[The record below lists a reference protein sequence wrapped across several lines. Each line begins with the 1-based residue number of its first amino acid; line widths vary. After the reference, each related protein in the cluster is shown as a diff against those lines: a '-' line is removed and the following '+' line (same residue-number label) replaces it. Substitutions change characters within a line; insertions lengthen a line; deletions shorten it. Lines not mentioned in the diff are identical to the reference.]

1 MLVQKLLSGKRI
13 DAYRAALALAIPLIG
28 SNIAHS
34 VKHLTDTIMLG
45 RYSVDAL
52 AAGVLG
58 ATIFV
63 FLMITGSGF
72 SVAVISLASN
82 AEGSHKSWMVRRYI
96 RMGCWITILY
106 CLVMLIPMWFS
117 QSIFLL
123 MGQDPAISELAADYL
138 LYAMWGLFPALI
150 LMVFK
155 AFFLALVRPKI
166 IFVST
171 LLGALFNIFA
181 NYLLIFGNFGFPEL
195 GVRGAA
201 IASTVSHSLALLIML
216 AFLIRV
222 RDFLPYKLFSNF
234 LSFHS
239 SSFREIFNLG
249 WPICAA
255 MIAEASFFSG
265 AAIMMGW
272 INTASLAAHGIV
284 IEICAM
290 VFMIYYGLSYAGTT
304 QISSALGRND
314 PVEIKTIANAIL
326 ELNLMAACVVITI
339 FLLFPETLISVFLKE
354 DTPETRDVLGIGM
367 KILLFAAFFQLFD
380 AFQAVLLGF
389 LRGLKDTLIPMI
401 IAAISYWVVGIPTS
415 YFLAFN
421 VGLEGEGV
429 YGGFIIG
436 LGFASI
442 LFYFRFRRK
451 LPKLGSGDGSFLV

>member
-1 MLVQKLLSGKRI
+1 MLVQNIFASEKR
-13 DAYRAALALAIPLIG
+13 DAFRATLALAVPLIG

-34 VKHLTDTIMLG
+34 IKHLTDTIMLG
-45 RYSVDAL
+45 WYSVDAL

-63 FLMITGSGF
+63 FLMIIGSGF

-96 RMGCWITILY
+96 RMGCWLTILY
-106 CLVMLIPMWFS
+106 CLIVLLPMWFS
-117 QSIFLL
+117 VPIFLL
-123 MGQDPAISELAADYL
+123 MGQDPAISELGGDYL
-138 LYAMWGLFPALI
+138 QYAMWGIFPALI

-166 IFVST
+166 ILGST
-171 LLGALFNIFA
+171 FLGTVFNVIA

-195 GVRGAA
+195 GVKGAA
-201 IASTVSHSLALLIML
+201 IASTLSHSLALFIML
-216 AFLIRV
+216 AFLV
-222 RDFLPYKLFSNF
+222 WKRDFLPYKLLSNF
-234 LSFHS
+234 FSFHKA
-239 SSFREIFNLG
+239 SFREIFILG
-249 WPICAA
+249 WPICAG

-272 INTASLAAHGIV
+272 ISTESLAAHGIV

-314 PVEIKTIANAIL
+314 FGEIKTVSDSIL
-326 ELNLMAACVVITI
+326 QLNLLAACIVISI
-339 FLLFPETLISVFLKE
+339 FFLFPELLISVFLKE
-354 DTPETRDVLGIGM
+354 DTQETREVMAIGVQ
-367 KILLFAAFFQLFD
+367 ILFLAAFFQLFD

-389 LRGLKDTLIPMI
+389 LRGLKDTLTPMI
-401 IAAISYWVVGIPTS
+401 IAAISYWAVGLPAS

-421 VGLEGEGV
+421 LGMKGEGV
-429 YGGFIIG
+429 YYGFIIG

-442 LFYFRFRRK
+442 LFYFRFKGK
-451 LPKLGSGDGSFLV
+451 LSKLKKDQP